1 MKKIIKFIAVFA
13 MIFALTS
20 CEEESNFKESEIALT
35 PVYSITDITGTN
47 AAFKIN
53 FYKEIDLLTEY
64 STVDK
69 LISYIPS
76 GYVDNSTSDDYI
88 IEATVIKERTVTVDD
103 EETIE
108 PYTAKYTVN
117 ASKITGDGTMVVL
130 STYQDA
136 ETSTNSYIIKVS
148 EDQVYN

>member
-1 MKKIIKFIAVFA
+1 MKNLIKYIAIIVIAFA
-13 MIFALTS
+13 FTS
-20 CEEESNFKESEIALT
+20 CDEESNFKDSEIALT

-69 LISYIPS
+69 LISYVPS
-76 GYVDNSTSDDYI
+76 GYEDNSTSDDYI
-88 IEATVIKERTVTVDD
+88 IEATVVKERTVTVDD
-103 EETIE
+103 EDTIE
-108 PYTAKYTVN
+108 AYTAKYTVN
-117 ASKITGDGTMVVL
+117 ASKITGDGTMDIL

-136 ETSTNSYIIKVS
+136 ETSTISYVIKVS
-148 EDQVYN
+148 EKEVYN